1 MSTASQATSSKAT
14 LRRFHDAMNTGD
26 AETISKTIDQT
37 EGGNPMSDLQ
47 AMLTASRSRRCAAS
61 SPTRG

>member
-1 MSTASQATSSKAT
+1 MPTASQATSSKAT

-37 EGGNPMSDLQ
+37 EGETDERPSGH
-47 AMLTASRSRRCAAS
+47 R
-61 SPTRG
+61 